1 MQKFDEPNEIPA
13 GYKAPAELLESCERI
28 VAGNATED
36 DPGLDKTECGAIL
49 LFEAGELPP
58 PEIFQAMGAFNEEL
72 VRAGVMLAAEG
83 LHPTSMG
90 ARVVFD
96 GDDVTVLDGPFS
108 EAKEIVAGFWIIQAR
123 SKDEAIEWVKRI
135 GYHMKEAGAPAASG
149 ETIEI
154 RQIGELSD
162 FGDAIPEEV
171 REQER
176 RLRAQVEGR

>member
-1 MQKFDEPNEIPA
+1 MRFM
-13 GYKAPAELLESCERI
+13 
-28 VAGNATED
+28 
-36 DPGLDKTECGAIL
+36 IL
-49 LFEAGELPP
+49 IKSDAASEAGELPP

-90 ARVVFD
+90 ARVVFN

-135 GYHMKEAGAPAASG
+135 GYHMKEAGAPAAAG